1 MSTGDQESR
10 LTTASEIKQ
19 RSHASDSEKK
29 GGGLAGLSAQLGNDG
44 MMERLTAGNGSR
56 DELLDFIVQ
65 RLGSMRDIQ
74 LAELDLCKD
83 TSNNM
88 STTLAESGMQND
100 KPDPTRWIQAA
111 NLYQDAARAL
121 CSGQLHRGN
130 ELLDHA
136 VAEERRQKE
145 NLTSLVQVVEERIE
159 GPGVA
164 VSSDIA
170 CTDRPEPEGLRVADE
185 IQAVTTSEHVSI
197 KGQRR
202 ELDPWWTDLDEEEEE
217 EEANG

>member
-1 MSTGDQESR
+1 MSTGDQETR

-19 RSHASDSEKK
+19 RSNASDSEKK

-44 MMERLTAGNGSR
+44 LMERLTAGNGNR
-56 DELLDFIVQ
+56 DDLLDFILQ

-83 TSNNM
+83 TSNSM
-88 STTLAESGMQND
+88 TTTLAESGMQHD

-130 ELLDHA
+130 ELLDQA

-145 NLTSLVQVVEERIE
+145 NLTSLVDVVEERLQ
-159 GPGVA
+159 GPD
-164 VSSDIA
+164 VSLSSNVA
-170 CTDRPEPEGLRVADE
+170 CTDCPEPEGLKVADE
-185 IQAVTTSEHVSI
+185 IQSVTTDGHISI

-202 ELDPWWTDLDEEEEE
+202 ELDPWWTDLEEEEEE